1 MEPDPVCTGVGSF
14 EQQPHRPLAVV
25 RARRR
30 FVSPATQKTN
40 RMNRCLRPTL
50 LSLAL
55 CTALPLYA
63 SDAGND
69 VAEHSPTDLAAVR
82 VQARQP
88 ADGSRI
94 NSFGGGDW
102 KSTPASINVLDR
114 EHLDKLQVRSL
125 SELARSDASLGDAY
139 APVGY
144 YQNIAIRGFALDP
157 ATGYRFNGLSIAG
170 EQRLAL
176 ENIQSV
182 EILKGEAG
190 LAAGVMAPGGIINY
204 VGKRPAEVRNLT
216 LGTDSEGSRYAAID
230 VGHWLTPRFGLR
242 FNAAWDASKSY
253 IEHADG
259 RRNFYSLAA
268 DWLIGERGKL
278 EVDANY
284 QTSAQ
289 RSASGFQ
296 LLGGDTLPGNVDRD
310 SMLGYQPWQQP
321 VGIAST
327 NITAAHTYDFNAN
340 WQSRIA
346 VGHSRT
352 VIDDNVAFAY
362 GCYYAAQCADG
373 SVPGNYFAP
382 NGDYDIYDYRS
393 PDDTRVNQELR
404 AELRGN
410 FHTGNISHQLTIG
423 ADQFRRTVDK
433 RRNVNEYVGTVNIHD
448 AQLPVFVPSPLQP
461 GPSARRLDSRQT
473 AVFALDR
480 LSIGDDWEWLLGG
493 RYVRLDERA
502 YDKRGTPQ
510 RRSRLSRFLPQT
522 AVLWKATDSLNAYAS
537 YVEGIAL
544 GQEAPFW
551 TSNADTFLP
560 SVQSRQ
566 LEVGLKYSP
575 IQDLKLGAALFRISQ
590 PYQYAQ
596 PDNSD
601 VGYTFVEQGKQV
613 HTGLELSA
621 NGHISEALQVFASA
635 SVLRAQAHDSGTPA
649 YEGHQLVNVP
659 KVRTSVHVTY
669 ALPFAPGLDVSG
681 GWRHASAN
689 VARADGGVRAPSYD
703 VFDAG
708 LRFQHQ
714 LQGHAVRWDLSV
726 DNVFNRF
733 YWRDTGS
740 SLGDYYLFPG
750 APRQARVSVSI
761 AL

>member
-1 MEPDPVCTGVGSF
+1 
-14 EQQPHRPLAVV
+14 
-25 RARRR
+25 
-30 FVSPATQKTN
+30 
-40 RMNRCLRPTL
+40 MNRCLRPTL

-55 CTALPLYA
+55 STALPLYA
-63 SDAGND
+63 SDTGLDAP
-69 VAEHSPTDLAAVR
+69 VEHSPTELAAVR

-88 ADGSRI
+88 EADTSRV
-94 NSFGGGDW
+94 NSFGSGDW
-102 KSTPASINVLDR
+102 KSTPASMNVLDR
-114 EHLDKLQVRSL
+114 DLLDHQQIRSL
-125 SELARSDASLGDAY
+125 SELASNDASLGDAY

-144 YQNIAIRGFALDP
+144 YQNIAIRGFALDT
-157 ATGYRFNGLSIAG
+157 ATGYRFNGMSIAG

-176 ENIQSV
+176 ENLQSV

-204 VGKRPAEVRNLT
+204 VGKRPAEVRTLT
-216 LGTDSEGSRYAAID
+216 LGSDAEGSRYAAID

-242 FNAAWDASKSY
+242 FNAAWDDSTSY

-259 RRNFYSLAA
+259 RRNFYALAT
-268 DWLIGERGKL
+268 DWLISERAKL

-289 RSASGFQ
+289 RSASGYQ
-296 LLGGDTLPGNVDRD
+296 LLGGSTLPTGVDREH
-310 SMLGYQPWQQP
+310 MLGYQPWQQP

-327 NITAAHTYDFNAN
+327 NITALHTYDFNAN
-340 WQSRIA
+340 WQSRVA
-346 VGHSRT
+346 LSHSRT

-362 GCYYAAQCADG
+362 GCYYAAECADG

-393 PDDTRVNQELR
+393 PDDTRRNQELR
-404 AELRGN
+404 AELRGS
-410 FHTGNISHQLTIG
+410 FDTGGLGHQLTVG

-448 AQLPVFVPSPLQP
+448 QQLPVFEPSPLQP
-461 GPSARRLDSRQT
+461 GASARRLDSRQT

-480 LSIGDDWEWLLGG
+480 IQLNEDWQWLAGG

-502 YDKRGTPQ
+502 YDKRGNPQ

-522 AVLWKATDSLNAYAS
+522 AVLWKASDSLNAYAS
-537 YVEGIAL
+537 YVEGISL

-560 SVQSRQ
+560 AVQSRQ
-566 LEVGLKYSP
+566 LEVGVKYASSE
-575 IQDLKLGAALFRISQ
+575 QLSLGAALFRTTQ
-590 PYQYAQ
+590 PYQYAK
-596 PDNSD
+596 PDSSD
-601 VGYTFVEQGKQV
+601 VGYTFVEEGKQA
-613 HTGLELSA
+613 HIGLELTA
-621 NGHISEALQVFASA
+621 NGQLSDALQIIASA
-635 SVLRAQAHDSGTPA
+635 SVLQARARDTGTPS
-649 YEGHQLVNVP
+649 YQGHQLVNVP
-659 KVRTSVHVTY
+659 KLRGSVHLSY
-669 ALPFAPGLDVSG
+669 ALPFIEGLDLTG
-681 GWRHASAN
+681 GWRYASAN
-689 VARADGGVRAPSYD
+689 TARADGAVRAPSYS

-714 LQGHAVRWDLSV
+714 LQGHAVNWNLSV

-750 APRQARVSVSI
+750 APRQARVSVSF

>member
-1 MEPDPVCTGVGSF
+1 
-14 EQQPHRPLAVV
+14 
-25 RARRR
+25 
-30 FVSPATQKTN
+30 
-40 RMNRCLRPTL
+40 MNRCLRPTL
-50 LSLAL
+50 LTLAL
-55 CTALPLYA
+55 CAALPLYA
-63 SDAGND
+63 SEAGTD
-69 VAEHSPTDLAAVR
+69 TAEHSPTELAAVR

-88 ADGSRI
+88 VPASRI
-94 NSFGGGDW
+94 TSFGSGDW
-102 KSTPASINVLDR
+102 KSTPASMNIVDR
-114 EHLDKLQVRSL
+114 EQLDHLQVRSL

-176 ENIQSV
+176 ENIESV
-182 EILKGEAG
+182 QILKGEAG

-230 VGHWLTPRFGLR
+230 VGHWLAPRLGLR
-242 FNAAWDASKSY
+242 FNAAWDASNSY
-253 IEHADG
+253 IDHADG
-259 RRNFYSLAA
+259 RRNFYALAA
-268 DWLIGERGKL
+268 DWLIGERSKL

-289 RSASGFQ
+289 RSASGYQ
-296 LLGGDTLPGNVDRD
+296 LLGGSLLPGKVDTDR
-310 SMLGYQPWQQP
+310 MLGYQPWQQP

-327 NITAAHTYDFNAN
+327 NITAAHTHDFSPT

-346 VGHSRT
+346 VGHSRS

-393 PDDTRVNQELR
+393 PDDTRRNQELR

-410 FHTGNISHQLTIG
+410 FHTGNIGHQLTVG
-423 ADQFRRTVDK
+423 VDGFRRTVDK
-433 RRNVNEYVGTVNIHD
+433 RRNVNEYVGTVNIND
-448 AQLPVFVPSPLQP
+448 SQLPVFAPSPLQP
-461 GPSARRLDSRQT
+461 GASARRLDSRQ
-473 AVFALDR
+473 AALFVLDR
-480 LSIGDDWEWLLGG
+480 VSVGDNWEWLLGG
-493 RYVRLDERA
+493 RHVRLDERA
-502 YDKRGTPQ
+502 YDKRGNPQ
-510 RRSRLSRFLPQT
+510 RHSRLSQFLPQT
-522 AVLWKATDSLNAYAS
+522 ALLWKANDALNVYAS

-566 LEVGLKYSP
+566 FEAGLKYSLAR
-575 IQDLKLGAALFRISQ
+575 DLQLGAAVFRTTQ
-590 PYQYAQ
+590 PYQYAK
-596 PDNSD
+596 PDDSD
-601 VGYTFVEQGKQV
+601 VGYTFVEQGKQA

-621 NGHISEALQVFASA
+621 NGHLTDALQIFASA
-635 SVLRAQAHDSGTPA
+635 SALQARARDTGTA
-649 YEGHQLVNVP
+649 SYEGHQLVNVP
-659 KVRTSVHVTY
+659 KLRASVHLAY
-669 ALPFAPGLDVSG
+669 ALPFAQGLDVTG
-681 GWRHASAN
+681 GWRHASSN
-689 VARADGGVRAPSYD
+689 IARADGGARAPSYN

-714 LQGHAVRWDLSV
+714 LQGHALRWNLSV
-726 DNVFNRF
+726 DNVFNHF

-750 APRQARVSVSI
+750 APRQARLSVSI

>member
-1 MEPDPVCTGVGSF
+1 
-14 EQQPHRPLAVV
+14 
-25 RARRR
+25 
-30 FVSPATQKTN
+30 
-40 RMNRCLRPTL
+40 MNRCLRPTL
-50 LSLAL
+50 LTLAL
-55 CTALPLYA
+55 CAALPLYA
-63 SDAGND
+63 SEAGTD
-69 VAEHSPTDLAAVR
+69 TAEHSPTELAAVR

-88 ADGSRI
+88 VPASRI
-94 NSFGGGDW
+94 TSFGSGDW
-102 KSTPASINVLDR
+102 KNTPASMNIVDR
-114 EHLDKLQVRSL
+114 EQLDHLQVRSL

-176 ENIQSV
+176 ENIESV
-182 EILKGEAG
+182 QILKGEAG

-230 VGHWLTPRFGLR
+230 VGHWLTPRLGLR
-242 FNAAWDASKSY
+242 FNAAWDASNSY
-253 IEHADG
+253 IDHADG
-259 RRNFYSLAA
+259 RRNFYALAA
-268 DWLIGERGKL
+268 DWLIGERSKL

-289 RSASGFQ
+289 RSASGYQ
-296 LLGGDTLPGNVDRD
+296 LLGGSLLPGKVDTDR
-310 SMLGYQPWQQP
+310 MLGYQPWQQP

-327 NITAAHTYDFNAN
+327 NITAAHTHDFSPT

-346 VGHSRT
+346 VGHSRS

-393 PDDTRVNQELR
+393 PDDTRRNQELR

-410 FHTGNISHQLTIG
+410 FHTGNIGHQLTVG
-423 ADQFRRTVDK
+423 VDGFRRTVDK
-433 RRNVNEYVGTVNIHD
+433 RRNVNEYVGTVNIND
-448 AQLPVFVPSPLQP
+448 SQLPVFAPSPLQP
-461 GPSARRLDSRQT
+461 GASARRLDSRQT
-473 AVFALDR
+473 ALFVLDR
-480 LSIGDDWEWLLGG
+480 VSVGDNWEWLLGG
-493 RYVRLDERA
+493 RHVHLDERA
-502 YDKRGTPQ
+502 YDKRGNPQ
-510 RRSRLSRFLPQT
+510 RHSRLSQFLPQT
-522 AVLWKATDSLNAYAS
+522 ALLWKANDALNVYAS

-566 LEVGLKYSP
+566 LEAGLKYSLAR
-575 IQDLKLGAALFRISQ
+575 DLQLGAAVFRTTQ
-590 PYQYAQ
+590 PYQYAK
-596 PDNSD
+596 PDDSD
-601 VGYTFVEQGKQV
+601 LGYTFVEQGKQA

-621 NGHISEALQVFASA
+621 TGHLTDALQIFASA
-635 SVLRAQAHDSGTPA
+635 SALQARARDTGTA
-649 YEGHQLVNVP
+649 SYEGHQLVNVP
-659 KVRTSVHVTY
+659 KLRASVHLAY
-669 ALPFAPGLDVSG
+669 ALPFAQGLDVTG
-681 GWRHASAN
+681 GWRHASSSI
-689 VARADGGVRAPSYD
+689 ARADGGARAPSYN

-714 LQGHAVRWDLSV
+714 LQGHALRWNLSV
-726 DNVFNRF
+726 DNVFNHF

-750 APRQARVSVSI
+750 APRQARLSVSI

>member
-1 MEPDPVCTGVGSF
+1 
-14 EQQPHRPLAVV
+14 
-25 RARRR
+25 
-30 FVSPATQKTN
+30 
-40 RMNRCLRPTL
+40 MNRCLRPTL
-50 LSLAL
+50 LTLAL
-55 CTALPLYA
+55 CAALPLYA
-63 SDAGND
+63 SEAGTD
-69 VAEHSPTDLAAVR
+69 TAEHSPTELAAVR

-88 ADGSRI
+88 VPASRI
-94 NSFGGGDW
+94 TSFGSGDW
-102 KSTPASINVLDR
+102 KSTPASMNIVDR
-114 EHLDKLQVRSL
+114 EQLDHLQVRSL

-176 ENIQSV
+176 ENIESV
-182 EILKGEAG
+182 QILKGEAG

-230 VGHWLTPRFGLR
+230 VGHWLTPRLGLR
-242 FNAAWDASKSY
+242 FNAAWDASNSY
-253 IEHADG
+253 IDHADG
-259 RRNFYSLAA
+259 RRNFYALAA
-268 DWLIGERGKL
+268 DWLIGARSKL

-289 RSASGFQ
+289 RSASGYQ
-296 LLGGDTLPGNVDRD
+296 LLGGSLLPGKVDTDR
-310 SMLGYQPWQQP
+310 MLGHQPWQQP

-327 NITAAHTYDFNAN
+327 NITAAHTHDFSPT

-346 VGHSRT
+346 VGHSRS

-393 PDDTRVNQELR
+393 PDDTRRNQELR

-410 FHTGNISHQLTIG
+410 FHTGNIGHQLTVG
-423 ADQFRRTVDK
+423 VDGFRRTVDK
-433 RRNVNEYVGTVNIHD
+433 RRNVNEYVGTVNIND
-448 AQLPVFVPSPLQP
+448 SQLPVFAPSPLQP
-461 GPSARRLDSRQT
+461 GASARRLDSRQT
-473 AVFALDR
+473 ALFVLDR
-480 LSIGDDWEWLLGG
+480 VSVGDNWEWLLGG
-493 RYVRLDERA
+493 RHVRLDERA
-502 YDKRGTPQ
+502 YDKRGNPQ
-510 RRSRLSRFLPQT
+510 RHSRLSQFLPQT
-522 AVLWKATDSLNAYAS
+522 ALLWKANDALNVYAS

-566 LEVGLKYSP
+566 FEAGLKYSLAR
-575 IQDLKLGAALFRISQ
+575 DLQLGAAVFRTTQ
-590 PYQYAQ
+590 PYQYAK
-596 PDNSD
+596 PDDSEL
-601 VGYTFVEQGKQV
+601 GYTFVEQGKQA

-621 NGHISEALQVFASA
+621 NGHLTDALQIFASA
-635 SVLRAQAHDSGTPA
+635 SALQARARDTGTA
-649 YEGHQLVNVP
+649 SYEGHQLVNVP
-659 KVRTSVHVTY
+659 KLRASVHLAY
-669 ALPFAPGLDVSG
+669 ALPFAQGLDVTG
-681 GWRHASAN
+681 GWRHASSN
-689 VARADGGVRAPSYD
+689 IARADGGARAPSYN

-714 LQGHAVRWDLSV
+714 LQGHALRWNLSV
-726 DNVFNRF
+726 DNVFNHF

-750 APRQARVSVSI
+750 APRQARLSVSI

>member
-1 MEPDPVCTGVGSF
+1 
-14 EQQPHRPLAVV
+14 
-25 RARRR
+25 
-30 FVSPATQKTN
+30 
-40 RMNRCLRPTL
+40 MNRCLRPTL
-50 LSLAL
+50 LTLAL
-55 CTALPLYA
+55 CAALPLYA
-63 SDAGND
+63 NEAGTD
-69 VAEHSPTDLAAVR
+69 TAEHSPTELAAVR

-88 ADGSRI
+88 VPASRI
-94 NSFGGGDW
+94 GSFGSGDW
-102 KSTPASINVLDR
+102 KSTPASMNIVDR
-114 EHLDKLQVRSL
+114 EQLDHLQVRSL

-176 ENIQSV
+176 ENIESV
-182 EILKGEAG
+182 QILKGEAG

-216 LGTDSEGSRYAAID
+216 LGTDSEGSRYAAVD
-230 VGHWLTPRFGLR
+230 VGHWLTPRLGLR
-242 FNAAWDASKSY
+242 FNAAWDASNSY
-253 IEHADG
+253 IDHADG
-259 RRNFYSLAA
+259 RRNFYALAA
-268 DWLIGERGKL
+268 DWLIGERSKL

-289 RSASGFQ
+289 RSASGYQ
-296 LLGGDTLPGNVDRD
+296 LLGGSLLPGKVDTDR
-310 SMLGYQPWQQP
+310 MLGYQPWQQP

-327 NITAAHTYDFNAN
+327 NITAAHTHDFSPT

-346 VGHSRT
+346 VGHSRS

-393 PDDTRVNQELR
+393 PDDTRRNQELR

-410 FHTGNISHQLTIG
+410 FHTGNIGHQLTVG
-423 ADQFRRTVDK
+423 VDGFRRTVDK
-433 RRNVNEYVGTVNIHD
+433 RRNVNEYVGTVNIND
-448 AQLPVFVPSPLQP
+448 SQSPVFAPSPLQP
-461 GPSARRLDSRQT
+461 GASARRLDSRQT
-473 AVFALDR
+473 ALFVLDR
-480 LSIGDDWEWLLGG
+480 VSVGDDWEWLLGG
-493 RYVRLDERA
+493 RHVRLDERA
-502 YDKRGTPQ
+502 YDKRGNPQ
-510 RRSRLSRFLPQT
+510 RHSRLSQFLPQT
-522 AVLWKATDSLNAYAS
+522 ALLWKANDALNVYAS

-566 LEVGLKYSP
+566 LEAGLKYSLAR
-575 IQDLKLGAALFRISQ
+575 DLQLGAAVFRTTQ
-590 PYQYAQ
+590 PYQYAK
-596 PDNSD
+596 PDASD
-601 VGYTFVEQGKQV
+601 VGYTFVEQGKQA

-621 NGHISEALQVFASA
+621 NGHLTDALQIFASA
-635 SVLRAQAHDSGTPA
+635 SALQARARDTGTA
-649 YEGHQLVNVP
+649 SYEGHQLVNIP
-659 KVRTSVHVTY
+659 KLRASVHLAY
-669 ALPFAPGLDVSG
+669 ALPFAQGLDVTG
-681 GWRHASAN
+681 GWRHASSN
-689 VARADGGVRAPSYD
+689 IARADGGARAPSYN

-714 LQGHAVRWDLSV
+714 LHGHALRWNLSV
-726 DNVFNRF
+726 DNVFNHF

-750 APRQARVSVSI
+750 APRQARLSVSI